1 MNKAY
6 TKISKKELYHQLSAA
21 SFTPEEKINGILR
34 YCRLNYSLIHELTTF
49 IEQGIELCNEANF
62 PIQAKALRVYLA
74 FSAWYTNEH
83 QQAITIIEKQYS
95 PLFEHEFYF
104 ECALAIN
111 IKSLI
116 EWSKGALE
124 NAFELILEYLDKFKQ
139 KKVHGTAT
147 AKLHISLAMIY
158 FDLSELK
165 QSKKHYQN
173 CQKELH
179 ACNFLYDYSM
189 DCYSLI
195 GLASILSEEKQFE
208 KAKDLLTKA
217 VKLSQENTMWMTEAR
232 AYYELA
238 QCAIQDHKTDSAI
251 QLLNK
256 SLKIR
261 QEHQNIPAT
270 TSCLIRL
277 GEIHLEKDTAVAK
290 SYLLA
295 ALKNAQQIN
304 LIPKLILIYDSLAGL
319 YEKEK
324 AFEKAFECLRL
335 KETSYQKTFDLA
347 QNNQSKFLSFK
358 YKNKIAQEK
367 SVLQQQM
374 IQQLKTA
381 NQTITRQ
388 KNAIEEKNIAISQK
402 NDEKDILLKE
412 IHHRVK
418 NNLQVITSFLSLQS
432 SGIRDKKTLSLF
444 ESSQYRINSMSLIHE
459 MLYQSDN
466 LSTINYNQYLQQ
478 LMASLF
484 LSFQNKKNH
493 VTSQIKVQNNLQI
506 NLDTAIPLGL
516 IIAEIITNA
525 LKYAFVSQAEGLVY
539 IDLHRHIEDNRY
551 LLKIGDNGV
560 GLPDVQQK
568 TKSSSLGMQLI
579 RRLVRQL
586 NGSIRFDSNQ
596 KGTHYHIEFCP
607 IKDHSWLV

>member
-1 MNKAY
+1 MKDALLN
-6 TKISKKELYHQLSAA
+6 TSKKELNLQLAA
-21 SFTPEEKINGILR
+21 TNYTPKEKINRILN
-34 YCRLNYSLIHELTTF
+34 YCRLNYSEIEELTAY
-49 IEQGIELCNEANF
+49 IEQGIALSNEAKL
-62 PIQAKALRVYLA
+62 PVHSKALQMYLA
-74 FSAWYTNEH
+74 FWAWYANEH
-83 QQAITIIEKQYS
+83 QQAISIVDNQYAL
-95 PLFEHEFYF
+95 LFEKEFYF

-124 NAFELILEYLDKFKQ
+124 NAFELILEYLDKFRQKQ
-139 KKVHGTAT
+139 IQGTAT

-158 FDLSELK
+158 FDLSELEL
-165 QSKKHYQN
+165 SKKHYQC

-179 ACNFLYDYSM
+179 ACVLLYDYSM

-195 GLASILSEEKQFE
+195 GLGCILYKQEQYE
-208 KAKDLLTKA
+208 KANVLLEKA
-217 VKLSQENTMWMTEAR
+217 VVLSQTNKMWMTEAR

-238 QCAIQDHKTDSAI
+238 QGAINNHNTDSAI

-261 QEHQNIPAT
+261 QDHQNIPAT

-277 GEIHLEKDTAVAK
+277 GEIHLEKDTTVAK
-290 SYLLA
+290 SYLLK
-295 ALKNAQQIN
+295 ALKNAVHKN
-304 LIPKLILIYDSLAGL
+304 LIPKLILIYDLLARL
-319 YEKEK
+319 HEKEK
-324 AFEKAFECLRL
+324 AYEKAYECLKL
-335 KETSYQKTFDLA
+335 KETYYQQTYDLA
-347 QNNQSKFLSFK
+347 TNNQSKFLSFK

-374 IQQLKTA
+374 IQQLKKA

-402 NDEKDILLKE
+402 NNEKDILLKE

-478 LMASLF
+478 LMESLF

-493 VTSQIKVQNNLQI
+493 VKKQIKVQNDLQI

-525 LKYAFVSQAEGLVY
+525 LKYAFINQAEGFVY
-539 IDLHRHIEDNRY
+539 IDLRSHIEDNRY

-579 RRLVRQL
+579 HRLVRQL